1 MKDVLS
7 IDVTPIMLMK
17 RQAYVNELRTDFD
30 SGLRFKFDH
39 NTSLNKLLTL
49 AV

>member
-17 RQAYVNELRTDFD
+17 RQTYVDQLRTVFD
-30 SGLRFKFDH
+30 SGLRSKFDH
-39 NTSLNKLLTL
+39 NTHLNKLMTL
-49 AV
+49 AM